1 MTKSRRQQPL
11 TQSEKE
17 ELDLVALL
25 LKKRMR
31 NRASSDNAN
40 QSSDSEEIMDG
51 SSPSLEPWMSRP

>member
-1 MTKSRRQQPL
+1 MVKKKPL

-17 ELDLVALL
+17 ELDLVAML
-25 LKKRMR
+25 LKKRMS

-51 SSPSLEPWMSRP
+51 SKWGL

>member
-1 MTKSRRQQPL
+1 MTKPRKQQAL

-17 ELDLVALL
+17 ELDFVAML
-25 LKKRMR
+25 LKKRMS

>member
-1 MTKSRRQQPL
+1 LTKPRKQQAL

-17 ELDLVALL
+17 ELDLVAML
-25 LKKRMR
+25 LKKRMS

-51 SSPSLEPWMSRP
+51 SKWGL